1 MGRSSNLL
9 IIKMEKTAYD
19 YFLEAED
26 KEQFIIDKTIEW
38 NLPEGDLLKI
48 LISLSRDKKRNDYPK
63 IEDQLDLLWH
73 DIDNGIL
80 GESAKNSLWYNTIKE
95 TKEKYIKP

>member
-1 MGRSSNLL
+1 
-9 IIKMEKTAYD
+9 MEKTAYD